1 MGFAAKH
8 PVPYRIASLSLRFS
22 LVMIAIIAVIALAG
36 SAINVAVVG
45 LWRMFTG
52 G

>member
-1 MGFAAKH
+1 MGFATKH
-8 PVPYRIASLSLRFS
+8 PVPFRLASWSVRFS

-36 SAINVAVVG
+36 SAINVAVIG
-45 LWRMFTG
+45 LWRMLAG